1 MMKHMRTTT
10 VNRKTR
16 TQTYEQPA
24 LWTVHQT
31 AAFLG
36 YADGTVRNLLAKGT
50 LPRVKL
56 PTGSTR
62 IPSEA
67 VRAFGYGQTGKQ
79 KTG

>member
-1 MMKHMRTTT
+1 MLNESQ
-10 VNRKTR
+10 VSPS
-16 TQTYEQPA
+16 EGA
-24 LWTVHQT
+24 LWTVRQSGS
-31 AAFLG
+31 FLG
-36 YADGTVRNLLAKGT
+36 YADGTIRNLLAKGA

-67 VRAFGYGQTGKQ
+67 VRAYAYGRSR